1 MLQTRNRKFFTSART
16 SGALRL
22 VAAFGNICGTLRTKL
37 PAMVG
42 LVLVTT
48 ILGGCVGNKKVVL
61 FQDQDAR
68 IPWESLVD
76 KTWPPAPPAFAIHQG
91 DILMVTVDHS
101 QLVQDIV
108 PQTTMQ
114 DMDLYRSVQHPYLIG
129 HTVDA
134 QGNITLPEIGLV
146 QVEGMSLPEAEA
158 TILTKATGFFSDA
171 SVKVVMLNFNIS
183 VVGEVNRPGRYPV
196 YNNQVNVLEGLA
208 MASDLTVLADRSR
221 IRILRTR
228 DGTNHLYHMDLNDQN
243 VLADPHFFLEPND
256 VVIVDPLK
264 RRMFSG
270 RDPNLV
276 INALTFLVSIVSVYA
291 ALNR

>member
-1 MLQTRNRKFFTSART
+1 MRGSL
-16 SGALRL
+16 
-22 VAAFGNICGTLRTKL
+22 GTLLWIR
-37 PAMVG
+37 PG
-42 LVLVTT
+42 HP
-48 ILGGCVGNKKVVL
+48 N
-61 FQDQDAR
+61 R
-68 IPWESLVD
+68 RHS
-76 KTWPPAPPAFAIHQG
+76 AIHKD

-108 PQTTMQ
+108 PQTTLQ

-129 HTVDA
+129 HTVDP
-134 QGNITLPEIGLV
+134 QGNITLPEIGPV
-146 QVEGMSLPEAEA
+146 KVEGMTIPEAEA
-158 TILTKATGFFSDA
+158 AILSLANGLYSDA

-221 IRILRTR
+221 IRVMRSR
-228 DGTNHLYHMDLNDQN
+228 DGTNHLYNMDLNDQN
-243 VLADPHFFLEPND
+243 VLADPHFYLEPND

-264 RRMFSG
+264 RRMYSG

-276 INALTFLVSIVSVYA
+276 VNVLTFLVSIVSVYA
-291 ALNR
+291 VLKK